1 MADSVDSRAVSAEEA
16 VASAADFRSVEHDRG
31 EEAGVD
37 LSLAERAGRSWV
49 LPQVGEFPDWAIFQE
64 KAGRDNS
71 AERSF
76 EFKTLI
82 RGDLEDVA
90 FVNACYRALLQRE
103 ADDNGM
109 RSYISML
116 RQRTLRRRDLILAL
130 LGSDEG
136 NSVASDLLVIPEFEP
151 AVAAFGADRPRAAP
165 FAPVSS
171 AA

>member
-1 MADSVDSRAVSAEEA
+1 MDSRAAPAEEA
-16 VASAADFRSVEHDRG
+16 VASPADFRSLEHDRG
-31 EEAGVD
+31 EEAEVD

-90 FVNACYRALLQRE
+90 FVNACYRALLLRE
-103 ADDNGM
+103 ADDNGL
-109 RSYISML
+109 RSHIGML
-116 RQRTLRRRDLILAL
+116 RQRTLRQPRLILAL
-130 LGSDEG
+130 LGSVEG
-136 NSVASDLLVIPEFEP
+136 NSVPSDLLVIPESEP
-151 AVAAFGADRPRAAP
+151 AVAAFGADRRPAAP